1 VAQIGGELL
10 FSNGRTEL
18 WTFCSEL
25 LDAGV
30 DIVTV
35 SKLAGHASPV
45 TTAKYN
51 RRGEEVKGW
60 ATALI
65 VFKHMGLVEKSLPIK

>member
-1 VAQIGGELL
+1 VAQTDGELL

-18 WTFCSEL
+18 RTFCSQL

-35 SKLAGHASPV
+35 SKLAGHASSV
-45 TTAKYN
+45 TTAK
-51 RRGEEVKGW
+51 
-60 ATALI
+60 
-65 VFKHMGLVEKSLPIK
+65 S